1 VSAAARFREAVVGAA
16 RGLELVAGWILLIVA
31 IGVTANAIA
40 RYGFGTDLAI
50 VTETGGFVFLI
61 VTFLALTSAYFAGQ
75 HVSVEMLELVGSKRF
90 VSFMYGYVIPFLSLV
105 FMVSMTVAS
114 LIMTMR
120 YFKTGRVT
128 IGMNPMPYWMF
139 MAVVPLGSGLFSLAI
154 VSDLIERFRGNRS
167 VQPPDPAQSA
177 DDGL

>member
-16 RGLELVAGWILLIVA
+16 RGLELLAGWILLIVA
-31 IGVTANAIA
+31 IGVTFNAIA

-50 VTETGGFVFLI
+50 VTETGGFIFL
-61 VTFLALTSAYFAGQ
+61 TFLALTSAYFAGQ
-75 HVSVEMLELVGSKRF
+75 HVSVELLELVGSKRF
-90 VSFMYGYVIPFLSLV
+90 VSFMYGYVIPVLSLI

-120 YFKTGRVT
+120 YFKTGRMT

-154 VSDLIERFRGNRS
+154 VSDLIERVRGNRP
-167 VQPPDPAQSA
+167 VEPVDPAQSA